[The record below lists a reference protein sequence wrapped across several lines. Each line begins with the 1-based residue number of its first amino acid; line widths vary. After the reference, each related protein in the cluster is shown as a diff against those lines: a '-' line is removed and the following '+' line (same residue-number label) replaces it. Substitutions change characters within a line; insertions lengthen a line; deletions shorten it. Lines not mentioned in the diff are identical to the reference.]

1 MKRIISI
8 ALIVLLTAA
17 VLAGCGS
24 SDPEGSYVIKS
35 IDSKDVNEEVKSGAE
50 ATGMSE
56 EDFLNQFGVESADE
70 LITLDLNADGTFVM
84 DIKMFGSKLEGTWAQ
99 DGDKIS
105 VTAPDAA
112 DDTRTIVF
120 SLSGNELSNSEGD
133 PKYVFGKK

>member
-35 IDSKDVNEEVKSGAE
+35 IDGKDVNEEVKSGAE

-56 EDFLNQFGVESADE
+56 ADFLNQFGVESADE

-105 VTAPDAA
+105 VTVPDAA